1 MYKIYGETS
10 TVRED
15 KLLTLHLVTQNILI
29 YLLKRVRYIFQFL
42 ASTFI
47 SDLTKESYFLLH
59 IIYSF

>member
-10 TVRED
+10 TVRQD

-29 YLLKRVRYIFQFL
+29 YLLKQVRYIFQFL
-42 ASTFI
+42 ASIFI
-47 SDLTKESYFLLH
+47 SDLTKEPYFLLH